1 MTRRRRPA
9 VFLDRDGTVVEDPHY
24 LADPD
29 RLTLIPGAAAAI
41 RQLSAAGFAVIVVT
55 NQSGIAQ
62 GLYSEAQY
70 RAVAARLDEVLESA
84 GARVDATYYCP
95 HHPDYNGPC
104 DCRKPDTGLY
114 RRAAAALALDPAAS
128 YYVGD
133 KLTDVI
139 PAVSLAG
146 QGILVRTGHGAAA
159 EPSLLSGF
167 WVADDLRGASE
178 LILREQRLRSIAEG

>member
-1 MTRRRRPA
+1 MTGRPQPA
-9 VFLDRDGTVVEDPHY
+9 VFLDRDGTVVTDPHY

-29 RLTLIPGAAAAI
+29 RLALIPGVGDAI
-41 RQLSAAGFAVIVVT
+41 RRLNAAGLTVVVVT
-55 NQSGIAQ
+55 NQSGIAR
-62 GLYSEAQY
+62 GLYGEDDY

-95 HHPDYNGPC
+95 HHPDQHGHC
-104 DCRKPDTGLY
+104 DCRKPGTGLY
-114 RRAAAALALDPAAS
+114 VRAAAALGVDPAAS

-159 EPSLLSGF
+159 EANLPSGF
-167 WVADDLRGASE
+167 WVADDLPAAVE
-178 LILREQRLRSIAEG
+178 LILRDQRSSSITER